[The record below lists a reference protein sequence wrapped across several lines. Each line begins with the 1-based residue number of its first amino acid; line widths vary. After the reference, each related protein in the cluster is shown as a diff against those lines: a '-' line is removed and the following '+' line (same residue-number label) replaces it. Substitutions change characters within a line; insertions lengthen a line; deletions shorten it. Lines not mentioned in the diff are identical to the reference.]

1 MYNKTTEELSNTL
14 KQIRSKDDFES
25 FITTNEETISLVSF
39 SEYIEKYIKDN
50 NLSKSEIIH
59 NSLINRTYAYQVL
72 QGIKRPSRD
81 KVVALCLSCNMN
93 LEEVIKCLTLSQNAI
108 LYTKNKRDAI
118 IIFAINKGLSVLQT
132 NELLYEYKEDIL
144 S

>member
-72 QGIKRPSRD
+72 QGTKRPSRD

>member
-25 FITTNEETISLVSF
+25 FITTNEETINLVSF
-39 SEYIEKYIKDN
+39 SEYMEQYIN
-50 NLSKSEIIH
+50 NNNFSKSEIIH
-59 NSLINRTYAYQVL
+59 SSLINRTYAYQVL
-72 QGIKRPSRD
+72 QGTKRPSRD
-81 KVVALCLSCNMN
+81 KVVALCLACKMK
-93 LEEVIKCLTLSQNAI
+93 LEEVTKCLTLSQNAV

-118 IIFAINKGLSVLQT
+118 IIFAVNRNLSVIQT
-132 NELLYEYKEDIL
+132 NELLHEYKEEIL

>member
-14 KQIRSKDDFES
+14 KQIRSKNDFES
-25 FITTNEETISLVSF
+25 FITTNEETINLVSF
-39 SEYIEKYIKDN
+39 SEHMEQYIKDN
-50 NLSKSEIIH
+50 NFSKSEIIH

-72 QGIKRPSRD
+72 QGTKRPSRD
-81 KVVALCLSCNMN
+81 KVIALCLSCKMN
-93 LEEVIKCLTLSQNAI
+93 LEEVIKCLTLSQNAV

-118 IIFAINKGLSVLQT
+118 IIFAINRNLSVIQT
-132 NELLYEYKEDIL
+132 NELLYEYEEEIL

>member
-72 QGIKRPSRD
+72 QGTKRPSRD
-81 KVVALCLSCNMN
+81 KVVALCLSCNMD